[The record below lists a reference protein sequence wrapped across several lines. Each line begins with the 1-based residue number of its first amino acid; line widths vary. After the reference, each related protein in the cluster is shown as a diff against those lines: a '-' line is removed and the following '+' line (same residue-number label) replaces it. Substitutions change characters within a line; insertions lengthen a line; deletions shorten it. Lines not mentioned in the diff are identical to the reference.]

1 MIRVF
6 IGFDQKEALAWYV
19 LAHSIHS
26 RASQPVSL
34 TPVSLNNLRG
44 ILTRDR
50 HPLQSNDF
58 SFSRFLVPWMSE
70 FKGWSIFMDCD
81 VLCVDD
87 IAKLWALRD
96 DRYAVRVVKHN
107 YVPQEDTKYL
117 GNVQTRYRRK
127 NWSSV
132 ILFNNEK
139 CKALTPEYVNTA
151 EGLDLHQFNWLKDD
165 EIGELPNYWNKLV
178 GFDKT
183 ERPAL
188 IHYTSGGPYFKEY
201 ENCDHAHEWWAEHDD
216 MRNVCQK

>member
-1 MIRVF
+1 MIPVY

-19 LAHSIHS
+19 LAHSIHT

-107 YVPQEDTKYL
+107 YIPQEDMKYL
-117 GNVQTRYRRK
+117 GNVQTKYRRK

-132 ILFNNEK
+132 ILFNNER
-139 CKALTPEYVNTA
+139 CKALTPEYVNSA
-151 EGLDLHQFNWLKDD
+151 DGLDLHQFNWLDD
-165 EIGELPNYWNKLV
+165 SEIGELPNYWNKLV
-178 GFDKT
+178 GHDKT
-183 ERPAL
+183 ENPAL
-188 IHYTSGGPYFKEY
+188 IHYTSGGPYFKDY
-201 ENCDHAHEWWAEHDD
+201 ANCDHSQEWWAENDK
-216 MRNVCQK
+216 MRNVCQE